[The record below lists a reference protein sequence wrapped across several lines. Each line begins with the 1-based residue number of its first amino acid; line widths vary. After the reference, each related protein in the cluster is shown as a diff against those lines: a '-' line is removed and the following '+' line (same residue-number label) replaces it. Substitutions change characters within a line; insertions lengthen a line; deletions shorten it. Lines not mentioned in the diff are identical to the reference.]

1 MTTKTVEE
9 QLMALIPSSIDDVI
23 RLHKDQVS
31 LRFST
36 NEDLRALAATIPA
49 GLDIERPDLFKS
61 SISKWNLVT
70 LDVHSEIQQDTVVV
84 LFGWNDSQGQTCNTS
99 PIVRLDRGTGL
110 LFTHSGSLYKLQGP
124 QGMPEDLDL
133 FHLCIYMH
141 QTGAGRYL
149 GVPHFFY

>member
-23 RLHKDQVS
+23 RANKDQVS

-36 NEDLRALAATIPA
+36 DEDLRVLAATIPA

-61 SISKWNLVT
+61 SISKWNLLT
-70 LDVHSEIQQDTVVV
+70 LNVHTEVEQAKVIV
-84 LFGWNDSQGQTCNTS
+84 LFGWNDNQRRTWNTS
-99 PIVRLDRGTGL
+99 KVVRIDRGTGL
-110 LFTHSGSLYKLQGP
+110 LFTYSGSLYKLHGP
-124 QGMPEDLDL
+124 QGTPDDLDL
-133 FHLCIYMH
+133 LHLCIYMH
-141 QTGAGRYL
+141 QTGLGEYL